1 MTFKSIS
8 YIIVMII
15 LAYLAGSIPFGL
27 ILTRWFSSADVLTSG
42 SGNIG
47 ATNVR
52 RVAGTG
58 LGILTLFLDGLK
70 GTLPVYA
77 ADMVSGMTG
86 GLSSNDLAVT
96 ATALAAFCGHLYPV
110 YMTGRHGGKGVATA
124 FGCFLVIS
132 PAATG
137 TCMLIYV
144 AGLLLS
150 AGKSSVGS
158 LLAAASLPVVLCF
171 FRPSPVVIIGS
182 VFMMVMIFFRHQDN
196 IRRLINDTEPSL

>member
-1 MTFKSIS
+1 MIDAGQQLSVDTLPVDTVLKDVKEALSRFRGAVIQAPPGSGKTTHVPIALLGEKWLQGKR
-8 YIIVMII
+8 IVM
-15 LAYLAGSIPFGL
+15 
-27 ILTRWFSSADVLTSG
+27 
-42 SGNIG
+42 
-47 ATNVR
+47 
-52 RVAGTG
+52 
-58 LGILTLFLDGLK
+58 LDGLK
-70 GTLPVYA
+70 GTLPVYTA
-77 ADMVSGMTG
+77 NLIVGMTG
-86 GLSSNDLAVT
+86 ERGWNDLAVT

-110 YMTGRHGGKGVATA
+110 YMTGKHGGKGVATA

-137 TCMLIYV
+137 ICMLIYV

-196 IRRLINDTEPSL
+196 IRRLINGTEPSL